1 MASEDS
7 SKEDRQ
13 LEPSARKLAK
23 AREEGQ
29 IARSRDLGHFAVVGA
44 GLGLFLA
51 LGPSIAQG
59 SLDLLRQ
66 GLRFGR
72 PLAMD
77 ASLLPGMLGTM
88 AGAAAMIVIPAAA
101 LFALVSAAAATLP
114 GGVGLSTKALAPQFS
129 RVNPV
134 SGFARIFDADNLI
147 NFGKLLLLATILC
160 TVAFAFGASRFA
172 EFAGLGAAPLAVALT
187 ATQGHLVAG
196 IALLVIVLFFAAV
209 IDVPLQ
215 WWRHRVR
222 LRMTHEE
229 AREEFK
235 EMEGN
240 QEVKGRM
247 RARQREVA
255 MARMMAAV
263 PKADVIITN
272 PTHYAGAVRY
282 DEAQGGAPR
291 VVAKGVD
298 HLAAR
303 IREIAEGARVPLVE
317 APPLARALYAK
328 VEVDREIPEA
338 LYTAVAQVLA
348 YVYRLRHWVPGRSPM
363 PVMPDSLPV
372 PAGFDPREAAR

>member
-1 MASEDS
+1 MASEDT

-44 GLGLFLA
+44 GLGLFMA

-59 SLDLLRQ
+59 SLELLRQ
-66 GLRFGR
+66 GLRFAR

-88 AGAAAMIVIPAAA
+88 AGAAAMIVVPAAA
-101 LFALVSAAAATLP
+101 LFALVAAAAAALP

-129 RVNPV
+129 RVDPV

-160 TVAFAFGASRFA
+160 AVAFAFGASRFA
-172 EFAGLGAAPLAVALT
+172 GFVGLGAAPLAVALT
-187 ATQGHLVAG
+187 ATQSYLVAG
-196 IALLVIVLFFAAV
+196 IAMLVAVLFFAAV

-272 PTHYAGAVRY
+272 PTHYAVAVRY
-282 DEAQGGAPR
+282 DEALGGAPR

-303 IREIAEGARVPLVE
+303 IREIAASARVPVVE

-328 VEVDREIPEA
+328 VEIDREIPEA

-348 YVYRLRHWVPGRSPM
+348 YVYRLRQWVPGRGPM
-363 PVMPDSLPV
+363 PMMPDTLPI
-372 PAGFDPREAAR
+372 PQGFDPREAAR